1 MENVEERRHAMIAQ
15 AKDTIAEARYREAMA
30 RRVTN
35 CVAGALAYGL
45 REQGLTDKAIGEVLT
60 VSRNRVADL
69 VKEGMWPYPGPLDD
83 QRQQR
88 HVNAEIDEIYQPIA
102 HPSNGWTHTLTDVS
116 GRIAHANA
124 IPLPKPHRR
133 NPAGLDTPAAQF
145 DNLDTGERI
154 LVYSL
159 ERHHGQIL
167 FDSEMR
173 LAGYDFKGHYRI
185 DLCSAA
191 GTRQPYPLEI
201 LGITTSDLR
210 FGKKWP
216 PEERRHDDD
225 AFRTALGAVRRHYG
239 IWPRAATGDNSYP
252 VPAD

>member
-1 MENVEERRHAMIAQ
+1 MENVEERRVAMIAQ
-15 AKDTIAEARYREAMA
+15 AKGTIAEARYREAMA
-30 RRVTN
+30 RKVTN

-60 VSRNRVADL
+60 ISRNRVADL
-69 VKEGMWPYPGPLDD
+69 VKEGIWPYLGPLGD

-88 HVNAEIDEIYQPIA
+88 HVAAEVDEIYQPVA
-102 HPSNGWTHTLTDVS
+102 HPSSGWTHTLTDVS
-116 GRIAHANA
+116 GRIAHANG
-124 IPLPKPHRR
+124 ITLPKPYRR
-133 NPAGLDTPAAQF
+133 NAGGLDTAAAQF

-185 DLCSAA
+185 DLCSPA

-201 LGITTSDLR
+201 LGITCSDLR
-210 FGKKWP
+210 FGKKWSV
-216 PEERRHDDD
+216 EERRHDDD
-225 AFRTALGAVRRHYG
+225 AFRTAVAAVRRHYG
-239 IWPRAATGDNSYP
+239 IWPLAAMIDDYP